1 MTWRHGS
8 NGARQAVPPP
18 DQRQHPLP
26 SQLPSSIIADRHTP
40 AVCSARAFGLKAV
53 ATGVAA
59 ALEDRFERAFP
70 ALSVRILGY
79 RGAFTGRLWWIASW
93 QEGNVL
99 HTARAEITPEELGD
113 LPMLDVVTLVDSRIR
128 SQIGEA

>member
-1 MTWRHGS
+1 M
-8 NGARQAVPPP
+8 
-18 DQRQHPLP
+18 P
-26 SQLPSSIIADRHTP
+26 SQIFSSIMADRHTP

-79 RGAFTGRLWWIASW
+79 RGAFTGRLWWIACW

-99 HTARAEITPEELGD
+99 HTARADLAPEELGD

-128 SQIGEA
+128 SQIGAA

>member
-1 MTWRHGS
+1 M
-8 NGARQAVPPP
+8 AP
-18 DQRQHPLP
+18 
-26 SQLPSSIIADRHTP
+26 QLQPHDTA
-40 AVCSARAFGLKAV
+40 ARAFGLKAV

-128 SQIGEA
+128 SQIGAA

>member
-1 MTWRHGS
+1 M
-8 NGARQAVPPP
+8 
-18 DQRQHPLP
+18 P

-79 RGAFTGRLWWIASW
+79 RGAFTGRLWWIASYTDGA
-93 QEGNVL
+93 EL
-99 HTARAEITPEELGD
+99 RIDRADLSARELGD
-113 LPMLDVVTLVDSRIR
+113 LPLPDVVNLVEGRIR
-128 SQIGEA
+128 ARIPGNA

>member
-1 MTWRHGS
+1 M
-8 NGARQAVPPP
+8 
-18 DQRQHPLP
+18 P
-26 SQLPSSIIADRHTP
+26 SQLPSSIMADRHTP